1 MTDGTNEQG
10 RLIATRRQKRGL
22 SQREFAE
29 MIGRS
34 EAWLSQVERGVRSI
48 DRVSI
53 LGRIAGA
60 LGIPMAELSP
70 GTTDVESVGVPS
82 AAAELR
88 SVLSTSYVMAAILGK
103 DRELPL
109 PDTTERAARCWTL
122 AHAARYEDLADLLR
136 GLLPD
141 LERATRST
149 KGGARKTYLAELASV
164 YHALSAAL
172 SKLGQHEAAWVAT
185 DRALLVSEQVGDPLL
200 VAAGTFRLALVFQ
213 GGRQFDQVISAAS
226 SSAAALEP
234 EVSASNPAA
243 ASLFGALNLQ
253 LAVASARMG
262 DDQGAHRYLG
272 VAREAA
278 QLLGA
283 NRNDYETEFGP
294 TNVQLHEVAVAVEL
308 GDAGSALRAAERI
321 DPSGLSV
328 ERQARLLIDVARA
341 WTQRRR
347 VSEAVD
353 ALEQAEALTPEQVK
367 GHPIVETT
375 VSDLVRMDPTPSDR
389 LTALARRVGVA

>member
-1 MTDGTNEQG
+1 MPDSNEQG

-53 LGRIAGA
+53 LERIAGS
-60 LGIPMAELSP
+60 LGIPMAELAP
-70 GTTDVESVGVPS
+70 GTADPESAEVPS
-82 AAAELR
+82 AAAALR
-88 SVLSTSYVMAAILGK
+88 SVLSTSYLMAAILGK
-103 DRELPL
+103 GRELPL
-109 PDTTERAARCWTL
+109 PQTADRAALCWTY
-122 AHAARYEDLADLLR
+122 AHAARYEDLAELLR

-149 KGGARKTYLAELASV
+149 KGEVRKTYLTELASV

-185 DRALLVSEQVGDPLL
+185 DRALLVAEQVGDPLL

-213 GGRQFDQVISAAS
+213 GGRQFEQVISAAS
-226 SSAAALEP
+226 SSAEALES
-234 EVSASNPAA
+234 EVSADKPAA
-243 ASLFGALNLQ
+243 VSLFGALNLQ

-262 DDQGAHRYLG
+262 DDQRAHAYLG

-278 QLLGA
+278 QLLGVD
-283 NRNDYETEFGP
+283 RNDYETEFGP
-294 TNVQLHEVAVAVEL
+294 TNVSLHEVAVAVEL

-321 DPSGLSV
+321 DSSGLSS

-367 GHPIVETT
+367 GHPVVETT
-375 VSDLVRMDPTPSDR
+375 VADLVRMEPAPSDR
-389 LTALARRVGVA
+389 LAALARRAGVA

>member
-1 MTDGTNEQG
+1 MPDSNEQG
-10 RLIATRRQKRGL
+10 RLIARRRQKRGL

-53 LGRIAGA
+53 LERIAGA
-60 LGIPMAELSP
+60 LGIPMAELAP
-70 GTTDVESVGVPS
+70 GTADTESAEVPS
-82 AAAELR
+82 AAVALR
-88 SVLSTSYVMAAILGK
+88 SVLSTSYLMAAILGK

-109 PDTTERAARCWTL
+109 PQTAERADLCWTY
-122 AHAARYEDLADLLR
+122 AHAARYEDLAELLR

-149 KGGARKTYLAELASV
+149 KGAARKTYLTELASV

-172 SKLGQHEAAWVAT
+172 SKLGQHEAAWVAI
-185 DRALLVSEQVGDPLL
+185 DRALLVAEQVGDPLL

-213 GGRQFDQVISAAS
+213 GGRQFEQVISAAS
-226 SSAAALEP
+226 SSAAALES
-234 EVSASNPAA
+234 EVSADKPAA
-243 ASLFGALNLQ
+243 VSLFGALNLQ

-262 DDQGAHRYLG
+262 DDQRAHEYLG

-278 QLLGA
+278 QLLGVD
-283 NRNDYETEFGP
+283 RNDYETEFGP

-321 DPSGLSV
+321 DSSGLSS
-328 ERQARLLIDVARA
+328 ERQARLLMYVAGA

-367 GHPIVETT
+367 GHPVVETM
-375 VSDLVRMDPTPSDR
+375 VSDLVRMEPVPSDR
-389 LTALARRVGVA
+389 LAALARRVGVA

>member
-1 MTDGTNEQG
+1 MPDSNEQG
-10 RLIATRRQKRGL
+10 RLIARRRQKRGL

-53 LGRIAGA
+53 LERIAGA
-60 LGIPMAELSP
+60 LGIPMAELAP
-70 GTTDVESVGVPS
+70 GTADTESTEVPS
-82 AAAELR
+82 AATALR
-88 SVLSTSYVMAAILGK
+88 SVLSTSYLMAAILGK

-109 PDTTERAARCWTL
+109 PQTAERADLCWTY
-122 AHAARYEDLADLLR
+122 AHAARYEDLAELLR

-141 LERATRST
+141 LERATRSA
-149 KGGARKTYLAELASV
+149 KGEARKTYLNELASV

-172 SKLGQHEAAWVAT
+172 SKLGQHEAAWVAI
-185 DRALLVSEQVGDPLL
+185 DRALLVAEQVGDPLL

-213 GGRQFDQVISAAS
+213 GGRQFEQVISAAS
-226 SSAAALEP
+226 SSAEALES
-234 EVSASNPAA
+234 EVSADKPAA
-243 ASLFGALNLQ
+243 VSLFGALNLQ

-262 DDQGAHRYLG
+262 DDQRAHAYLG

-278 QLLGA
+278 QLLGVD
-283 NRNDYETEFGP
+283 RNDYETEFGP

-321 DPSGLSV
+321 DSSGLSS
-328 ERQARLLIDVARA
+328 ERQARLLMYVAGA

-367 GHPIVETT
+367 GHPAVETM
-375 VSDLVRMDPTPSDR
+375 VSDLVRMEPVPSDR
-389 LTALARRVGVA
+389 LAALARRVGVA

>member
-1 MTDGTNEQG
+1 MPDSNEQG
-10 RLIATRRQKRGL
+10 RLIARRRQKRGL

-53 LGRIAGA
+53 LERIAGA
-60 LGIPMAELSP
+60 LGIPMAELAP
-70 GTTDVESVGVPS
+70 GTADTESAEVPS
-82 AAAELR
+82 AAAALR
-88 SVLSTSYVMAAILGK
+88 SVLSTNYLMAAILGK

-109 PDTTERAARCWTL
+109 PQTAERADLCWTY
-122 AHAARYEDLADLLR
+122 AHAARYEDLAELLR

-141 LERATRST
+141 LERATRSA
-149 KGGARKTYLAELASV
+149 KGEARKSYLTELASA

-185 DRALLVSEQVGDPLL
+185 DRALLVAEQVGDPLL

-213 GGRQFDQVISAAS
+213 GGRQFEQVISAAS
-226 SSAAALEP
+226 SSAAALES
-234 EVSASNPAA
+234 EASADKPAA
-243 ASLFGALNLQ
+243 VSLFGALNLQ

-262 DDQGAHRYLG
+262 DDQRAHEYLG

-278 QLLGA
+278 QLLGVD
-283 NRNDYETEFGP
+283 RNDYETEFGP

-308 GDAGSALRAAERI
+308 GDAGSALRTAERI
-321 DPSGLSV
+321 DPSGLSP
-328 ERQARLLIDVARA
+328 ERQARLLMYVAQA

-347 VSEAVD
+347 VPEAVD

-367 GHPIVETT
+367 GHPVVETM
-375 VSDLVRMDPTPSDR
+375 VSDLLRMEPTPSDR
-389 LTALARRVGVA
+389 LAALARRIGVA